1 PIANT
6 EVYVLDR
13 SLAPVPVGV
22 AGELLAGGDGLAR
35 GYVDRP
41 QLTAEKFVPHPF
53 AARPGERLYRTGD
66 LVRTLP
72 EGAIEFLGR
81 LDHQVKLRGFRVEL
95 GEIEA
100 LLNRHRGVRESVLVL
115 RDEISGGGDA
125 LKRLVAYVVAA
136 VEPPPAVR
144 ELREFLKQALPDY
157 MVPAVVV
164 YLDALPLT
172 PNGKVD
178 RAALGRRA
186 APAREA
192 LGDDFVAPG
201 DPTEELVAGIWAEVL
216 QREEISAGDNFFELG
231 GHSLLATQVVSRI
244 RESFGVE
251 LPLRKLFEAS
261 TLAEL
266 ARMVESARQE
276 MRGLAPP
283 PLVPVGRDQ

>member
-1 PIANT
+1 AGARTVPIGSPIANT

-35 GYVDRP
+35 GYAGRA

-66 LVRTLP
+66 LVRYLP

-81 LDHQVKLRGFRVEL
+81 IDHQVKLRGFRVEL

-100 LLNRHRGVRESVLVL
+100 VLNRHRGLRESAVVL
-115 RDEISGGGDA
+115 RDESAGA
-125 LKRLVAYVVAA
+125 AKRLAAYVVAA
-136 VEPPPAVR
+136 GEPPPAVR

-157 MVPAVVV
+157 MVPAVFAF
-164 YLDALPLT
+164 LDALPLT

-186 APAREA
+186 LPAPDA
-192 LGDDFVAPG
+192 LRAD
-201 DPTEELVAGIWAEVL
+201 
-216 QREEISAGDNFFELG
+216 
-231 GHSLLATQVVSRI
+231 
-244 RESFGVE
+244 
-251 LPLRKLFEAS
+251 
-261 TLAEL
+261 
-266 ARMVESARQE
+266 
-276 MRGLAPP
+276 
-283 PLVPVGRDQ
+283 